1 MKPQRIDRIPI
12 AQIRVINPRSRNRK
26 TFRGIIS
33 NIESV
38 GLKKPITVF
47 RREMDRDGTQ
57 YDLVCGQGRME
68 AVAVLGGKRI
78 PAIVTE
84 APLKKRYLMSLI
96 ENVARKRPPLSDLL
110 REVRS
115 LKARGY
121 TNKVIA
127 EKLGMGHT
135 YVEGILRLL
144 KCGEDRLVEQVEAGS
159 LPLSIAIRIATAP
172 GNQVQQ
178 ALSEAYSSGDLRGA
192 KLIAVQ
198 RLIAKRSADRRL
210 SGVTAPQSPTA
221 TGKELAREYELQ
233 TEKQR
238 VLVRRAALVHERL
251 ALLSVALKQLFSDR
265 ALAKVLRAEGLDTMP
280 QEFASRLA

>member
-1 MKPQRIDRIPI
+1 MKTQHIDRIPI

-57 YDLVCGQGRME
+57 YDLVCGQDRME
-68 AVAVLGGKRI
+68 AVAVLGGTRI

-115 LKARGY
+115 LKKRGY

-127 EKLGMGHT
+127 EKLGMGDT
-135 YVEGILRLL
+135 YVDGIIRLL
-144 KCGEDRLVEQVEAGS
+144 KCGEGRLVEQVEAGS
-159 LPLSIAIRIATAP
+159 VPLSIAIKKPNPHSDEIER
-172 GNQVQQ
+172 
-178 ALSEAYSSGDLRGA
+178 ALS
-192 KLIAVQ
+192 
-198 RLIAKRSADRRL
+198 
-210 SGVTAPQSPTA
+210 
-221 TGKELAREYELQ
+221 
-233 TEKQR
+233 
-238 VLVRRAALVHERL
+238 
-251 ALLSVALKQLFSDR
+251 
-265 ALAKVLRAEGLDTMP
+265 
-280 QEFASRLA
+280 